1 MKKEKKEAT
10 GRGAISL
17 KTVGLIIT
25 IVGAVITGALITSLF
40 LLSNR
45 YRHVIDSTSA
55 YMEYK
60 GYAQEVQAGSD
71 YLTEQVRSYVVTGE
85 EKYYKNYFIE
95 SDSKRRE
102 NALESLENKFN
113 VESVTNHLED
123 AVAESIHLM
132 DQEYYAMRLVME
144 ANGEDVNDAD
154 VPAAIKNV
162 QLKEADSAAA
172 PEDKIDTATE
182 LVFGEGYNESKG
194 FIIGNIQ
201 AAIDILDEMLENN
214 VVQSAYDLKVILVF
228 QQVVI
233 GVNVLFGALLVVG
246 MFVFLIRPVRIA
258 VKKLNGN
265 EKVRVQGSKEYR
277 YLAEAF
283 NHFYDL
289 NATTQE
295 RLSFEAEHDKLTGLY
310 NRTGYDKIFSQVKLD
325 KCAYVLLDIDQFK
338 LINDSFGHA
347 SGDAALVRVGKA
359 LNKYF
364 HSKNAN
370 VFRIG
375 GDEFAVLLEGVS
387 KNYEKAI
394 IEKCNSVNKELEKAF
409 EEFIPTTSFGVVFGE
424 ADDNTDTLFKK
435 ADEALYQAKNA
446 NKGEVPIFKTKDGK
460 KSA

>member
-1 MKKEKKEAT
+1 M
-10 GRGAISL
+10 
-17 KTVGLIIT
+17 
-25 IVGAVITGALITSLF
+25 
-40 LLSNR
+40 
-45 YRHVIDSTSA
+45 
-55 YMEYK
+55 
-60 GYAQEVQAGSD
+60 
-71 YLTEQVRSYVVTGE
+71 
-85 EKYYKNYFIE
+85 
-95 SDSKRRE
+95 
-102 NALESLENKFN
+102 ESLENKFN

-162 QLKEADSAAA
+162 QLKEADSAAT

-233 GVNVLFGALLVVG
+233 GVNVLFGVLLVGG

-258 VKKLNGN
+258 VKKINGN

-295 RLSFEAEHDKLTGLY
+295 RLSFEAEHDQLTGLY

-359 LNKYF
+359 LSKYF

-409 EEFIPTTSFGVVFGE
+409 DEFIPTMSFGVAFGE

-446 NKGEVPIFKTKDGK
+446 NKGKVSIFKTKDGK

>member
-1 MKKEKKEAT
+1 MQRKWGK
-10 GRGAISL
+10 GVSL
-17 KTVGLIIT
+17 RTIHVWLIIT
-25 IVGAVITGALITSLF
+25 MLAISGIVVYSTYSLTSTFRRLADAAEQQNK
-40 LLSNR
+40 LEKAAHELM
-45 YRHVIDSTSA
+45 DA
-55 YMEYK
+55 
-60 GYAQEVQAGSD
+60 SD
-71 YLTEQVRSYVVTGE
+71 YLTESVQRFTLNGDIRFLE
-85 EKYYKNYFIE
+85 QYFTEAFE
-95 SDSKRRE
+95 SHRRE
-102 NALESLENKFN
+102 EAISQMDLGPQTEPALKQLQEAMDN
-113 VESVTNHLED
+113 SV
-123 AVAESIHLM
+123 SLM
-132 DQEYYAMRLVME
+132 DREYYAMRLVME

-201 AAIDILDEMLENN
+201 AAIDILNEMLENN
-214 VVQSAYDLKVILVF
+214 VVQSAYDLKVILVV

-233 GVNVLFGALLVVG
+233 GVNVLFGVLLVGG

-258 VKKLNGN
+258 VKKINGN

-325 KCAYVLLDIDQFK
+325 KCAYVLLDIDKFK

-359 LNKYF
+359 LSKYF

-409 EEFIPTTSFGVVFGE
+409 EEFIPTMSFGVAFGE

-435 ADEALYQAKNA
+435 ADEALYQAKKA
-446 NKGEVPIFKTKDGK
+446 NKGNVSIFKTKDGK

>member
-1 MKKEKKEAT
+1 
-10 GRGAISL
+10 
-17 KTVGLIIT
+17 
-25 IVGAVITGALITSLF
+25 
-40 LLSNR
+40 
-45 YRHVIDSTSA
+45 
-55 YMEYK
+55 
-60 GYAQEVQAGSD
+60 
-71 YLTEQVRSYVVTGE
+71 
-85 EKYYKNYFIE
+85 
-95 SDSKRRE
+95 
-102 NALESLENKFN
+102 
-113 VESVTNHLED
+113 
-123 AVAESIHLM
+123 
-132 DQEYYAMRLVME
+132 
-144 ANGEDVNDAD
+144 
-154 VPAAIKNV
+154 
-162 QLKEADSAAA
+162 
-172 PEDKIDTATE
+172 
-182 LVFGEGYNESKG
+182 
-194 FIIGNIQ
+194 
-201 AAIDILDEMLENN
+201 MLENN

-233 GVNVLFGALLVVG
+233 GVNVLFGVLLVGG

-258 VKKLNGN
+258 VKKINGN

-295 RLSFEAEHDKLTGLY
+295 RLSFEAEHDQLTGLY

-409 EEFIPTTSFGVVFGE
+409 EEFIPTMSFGVAFGE
-424 ADDNTDTLFKK
+424 ADDNTDTLFKR

-446 NKGEVPIFKTKDGK
+446 NKGKVSIFKTKDGK

>member
-1 MKKEKKEAT
+1 M
-10 GRGAISL
+10 
-17 KTVGLIIT
+17 
-25 IVGAVITGALITSLF
+25 
-40 LLSNR
+40 
-45 YRHVIDSTSA
+45 
-55 YMEYK
+55 
-60 GYAQEVQAGSD
+60 
-71 YLTEQVRSYVVTGE
+71 
-85 EKYYKNYFIE
+85 
-95 SDSKRRE
+95 
-102 NALESLENKFN
+102 
-113 VESVTNHLED
+113 
-123 AVAESIHLM
+123 
-132 DQEYYAMRLVME
+132 
-144 ANGEDVNDAD
+144 
-154 VPAAIKNV
+154 
-162 QLKEADSAAA
+162 
-172 PEDKIDTATE
+172 
-182 LVFGEGYNESKG
+182 
-194 FIIGNIQ
+194 
-201 AAIDILDEMLENN
+201 
-214 VVQSAYDLKVILVF
+214 
-228 QQVVI
+228 
-233 GVNVLFGALLVVG
+233 
-246 MFVFLIRPVRIA
+246 
-258 VKKLNGN
+258 
-265 EKVRVQGSKEYR
+265 EYR

-295 RLSFEAEHDKLTGLY
+295 RLSFEAEHDQLTGLY

-359 LNKYF
+359 LSKYF

-409 EEFIPTTSFGVVFGE
+409 EEFIPTMSFGVAFGE

-446 NKGEVPIFKTKDGK
+446 NKGKVSIFKTKDGK